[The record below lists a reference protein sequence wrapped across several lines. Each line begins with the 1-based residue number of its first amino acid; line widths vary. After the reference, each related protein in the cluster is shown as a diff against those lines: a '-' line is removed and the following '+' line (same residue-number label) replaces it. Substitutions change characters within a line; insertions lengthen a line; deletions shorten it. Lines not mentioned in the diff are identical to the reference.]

1 MLNALTGMYLKFLTF
16 KFDVDRRGKCT
27 IPFNAVLN
35 EEGNSDAICR
45 LVSRERTYLIN
56 ASVYKTQPPGEP
68 DVLLPYIFH
77 QYLGQLH
84 PTSTVSTLFDRA
96 CMQPVISLASVHQM
110 QLLQPWFCTS
120 SEGVQFSS
128 FWPVFFKHLCQSSTS
143 ISCAA
148 WADPLPKV
156 SILFNGRPLSSL
168 DATHG
173 IRIRGLNLTIWPEQ
187 LLSGDVNKSDS
198 NNAAVISC
206 LADSKDGRNSRHHVL
221 FRAENC
227 DQSSDEDQHYF
238 TPTNI
243 QLENWPTFFMKQHWP
258 NDDPGNPSFVGW
270 FVSNDSRTPE
280 AIRMCTKDSNSSVPC
295 PTLSHTEFRSTQL
308 HTDARSWMQY
318 PYRMGVACYAQK
330 GCVYQTFYYKPSSSY
345 SAVAAGSLVCL
356 MLLVILILAVCSV
369 KTIRKAIWKKV
380 RVRWKLGWRTTVWKV
395 FEDDAKEEW
404 SFSQSEALVKQKPVP
419 KHLHHPAAWLY
430 HNSPRAYFDESRFCP
445 NCRQSHTS
453 MSYENLHTRVNLSGF
468 VRDERRYTVSL
479 PSLTGEGDNDRTRS
493 QQRKSTKWGKLI
505 DSVWEINPHHIH
517 VSHLL
522 GQGGFGRVMRAKLR
536 LPTAND
542 KDLTCSRLRQHI
554 ASIIGS
560 HSKLHNNN
568 NNWMWVAIKEIL
580 SPDVGDTSDH
590 SLDQHKHIADPRSDT
605 CSSNS
610 LCHYAEIISSDAGQT
625 EQKPIDLSRV
635 GRGPNDADPKR
646 FHSNHRRQPFTKRND
661 VFEAELAVMK
671 SSGIHCNVVR
681 FFGTCYLPVFGSV
694 LVIEYCPY
702 GNLRTYL
709 RALRC
714 NLTQN
719 QAEMPQLQ
727 QQLNTYV
734 FQIAE
739 GMRYLSSRNVM
750 FGSVLVI
757 EYCPYGNLRTY
768 LRALRCNLTQNQAEM
783 PQLQQQLNTYVFQ
796 IAEGM
801 RYLSSRNIIHRDLA
815 ARNILLGSN
824 WVCKISDFG
833 LSRVLETSSDY
844 YLRDRGA
851 LPMKWLAPEVL
862 ESRRFSKKSDVW
874 SYGVLLWEI
883 YTLGGTPYTHFTL
896 EQVRN
901 IVQHGYRMSKPP
913 LCPQYIGAL
922 MQETWNSIPQD
933 RPDFAQIVQRL
944 SNFLQA
950 Q

>member
-1 MLNALTGMYLKFLTF
+1 MQEQYIQWYPIVYEELTKEERERGLICETTEA
-16 KFDVDRRGKCT
+16 DVFHINQLCCLGRPTTKSIDFVQRTTIIIPGCYARAMFWAKRGKHKKR
-27 IPFNAVLN
+27 
-35 EEGNSDAICR
+35 D
-45 LVSRERTYLIN
+45 
-56 ASVYKTQPPGEP
+56 
-68 DVLLPYIFH
+68 
-77 QYLGQLH
+77 
-84 PTSTVSTLFDRA
+84 
-96 CMQPVISLASVHQM
+96 
-110 QLLQPWFCTS
+110 
-120 SEGVQFSS
+120 
-128 FWPVFFKHLCQSSTS
+128 LCK
-143 ISCAA
+143 A
-148 WADPLPKV
+148 LKV
-156 SILFNGRPLSSL
+156 K
-168 DATHG
+168 

-227 DQSSDEDQHYF
+227 DQSSDEDQRSMLVSFRSSQISRADYF
-238 TPTNI
+238 TLTNI

-522 GQGGFGRVMRAKLR
+522 GQGGFGRITYPNAILR
-536 LPTAND
+536 GTLLYSVSDNP
-542 KDLTCSRLRQHI
+542 
-554 ASIIGS
+554 
-560 HSKLHNNN
+560 
-568 NNWMWVAIKEIL
+568 
-580 SPDVGDTSDH
+580 VGDTSDH

-681 FFGTCYLPVFGSV
+681 FFGTCYLPV
-694 LVIEYCPY
+694 
-702 GNLRTYL
+702 
-709 RALRC
+709 
-714 NLTQN
+714 
-719 QAEMPQLQ
+719 
-727 QQLNTYV
+727 
-734 FQIAE
+734 
-739 GMRYLSSRNVM
+739 

>member
-1 MLNALTGMYLKFLTF
+1 MQEQRIQWYPIVYDELTKEERERGLICETAETDGVCLWVSQFSPDLIDAERSYG
-16 KFDVDRRGKCT
+16 RGKC
-27 IPFNAVLN
+27 IVPFDAVIN
-35 EEGNSDAICR
+35 GERNPDTICR
-45 LVSRERTYLIN
+45 LVSRERTYLVN
-56 ASVYKTQPPGEP
+56 ASVYKTQPP
-68 DVLLPYIFH
+68 
-77 QYLGQLH
+77 GQLH

-96 CMQPVISLASVHQM
+96 CMQPVISLAGVHRM

-120 SEGVQFSS
+120 SGGVQFSS
-128 FWPVFFKHLCQSSTS
+128 FWPVFFKHLCKSSTS

-173 IRIRGLNLTIWPEQ
+173 IHLRGLNLTIWPEQ
-187 LLSGDVNKSDS
+187 LLSRAINNSDS
-198 NNAAVISC
+198 KNVAVISC
-206 LADSKDGRNSRHHVL
+206 IADSKHGQNSQHHVL
-221 FRAENC
+221 FRPENC
-227 DQSSDEDQHYF
+227 DQLSDEDQRSMVVSLRSPQISRTDYF
-238 TPTNI
+238 NPTNI
-243 QLENWPTFFMKQHWP
+243 QLENWPKFFIKQQWP
-258 NDDPGNPSFVGW
+258 DDDPGNPSFVGW

-280 AIRMCTKDSNSSVPC
+280 SVRLCTKDSKSSVPC
-295 PTLSHTEFRSTQL
+295 PSLNHTEFRATQL
-308 HTDARSWMQY
+308 LTDARSWMQY
-318 PYRMGVACYAQK
+318 PYRLGVACYAQK
-330 GCVYQTFYYKPSSSY
+330 GCVYQTFYYKPSSGY

-356 MLLVILILAVCSV
+356 MLLVIFILAVCSV

-404 SFSQSEALVKQKPVP
+404 SFSQSEVLVKQKPIP
-419 KHLHHPAAWLY
+419 KHLHHPKAWLY
-430 HNSPRAYFDESRFCP
+430 NNSPRDYFDGSRFCP

-453 MSYENLHTRVNLSGF
+453 VSYENLHTRVNLSDFG
-468 VRDERRYTVSL
+468 RDERRYTVSL
-479 PSLTGEGDNDRTRS
+479 PSLTGEGDDDRTHS

-536 LPTAND
+536 LPTADD
-542 KDLTCSRLRQHI
+542 KDLACTRLRQHI
-554 ASIIGS
+554 TSIVGS
-560 HSKLHNNN
+560 HSKPQNNN

-580 SPDVGDTSDH
+580 SPDVTVGDMSDH

-625 EQKPIDLSRV
+625 GGKPANLSRV
-635 GRGPNDADPKR
+635 GRGPNNADPKR
-646 FHSNHRRQPFTKRND
+646 FQPNHRRQPFTRKND

-681 FFGTCYLPVFGSV
+681 FFGTCYLPV
-694 LVIEYCPY
+694 
-702 GNLRTYL
+702 
-709 RALRC
+709 
-714 NLTQN
+714 
-719 QAEMPQLQ
+719 
-727 QQLNTYV
+727 
-734 FQIAE
+734 
-739 GMRYLSSRNVM
+739 

-862 ESRRFSKKSDVW
+862 ESKRFSKKSDVW

-922 MQETWNSIPQD
+922 MQETWSSMPQD